1 MRSKKF
7 PTDTKNL
14 NLISSAVCHSF
25 GIDLQSFLS
34 PLRKR
39 DLVFARHA
47 FCYLA
52 KAKTDHSLLDIGF
65 FLGNRD
71 HSTVINSIR
80 QCSDLLE
87 FHNEFRRKYQ
97 KSEFIFDA
105 SSEIIKNIPA

>member
-1 MRSKKF
+1 MRKKKF
-7 PTDTKNL
+7 PKDTKNL
-14 NLISSAVCHSF
+14 SLISSAVCQSF
-25 GIDLQSFLS
+25 GIDTQSFLS

-52 KAKTDHSLLDIGF
+52 RTRTNHSLLDIGF

-97 KSEFIFDA
+97 KSEFAFEKF
-105 SSEIIKNIPA
+105 SEPVENISA